1 MNKRLKILMV
11 NFEFPPIGGGGGKTH
26 LRLLEQFSH
35 NENLE
40 IDVLTSSPEPGLFE
54 ENFSDNIRIIKVGIH
69 KKNLHRWTKIE
80 TIEWLWRAGKIYKL
94 MINRNDYNL
103 AHAFFGFPTGW
114 LCWRNRG
121 KLPYIVSLLGS
132 DVPGDNPRFSLD
144 YKLLAPLFKSIWK
157 NATSLITCSE
167 GLRDRAKRFYPKANI
182 QVITNGIDLTKF
194 YPTNTSHCENVRLI
208 TTGRL
213 SESKRIELLIEALSK
228 MNSLPNLKIIGSGSE
243 EAKLRS
249 LAEKLGVTERVE
261 FVSRVEAEQMP
272 ELYRNSD
279 IYVSATSTE
288 GMSNSMLEAMASGL
302 PIVTTEYEGASEL
315 VKDNGVIT
323 KSNSESIANSID
335 SLIDN
340 PTQIQSMSQAALEL
354 AKKFTWQGVAE
365 SYLTIYR
372 EFI

>member
-1 MNKRLKILMV
+1 MNKRIKILMV

-35 NENLE
+35 NENIE
-40 IDVLTSSPEPGLFE
+40 IDVLTSSPKPGLFE
-54 ENFSDNIRIIKVGIH
+54 ESFSNNIRIIKVGIH
-69 KKNLHRWTKIE
+69 KKDLHRWTKIE

-94 MINRNDYNL
+94 MINRINYDL

-114 LCWRNRG
+114 LCWRNG
-121 KLPYIVSLLGS
+121 KKLSYIISLLGS
-132 DVPGDNPRFSLD
+132 DVPGDNPRFQLD
-144 YKLLAPLFKSIWK
+144 YKILAPLFKSIWK
-157 NATSLITCSE
+157 NASILTACSN
-167 GLRDRAKRFYPKANI
+167 GLKDRAKRFFPNSDIK
-182 QVITNGIDLTKF
+182 VITNGIDLTKF
-194 YPTNTSHCENVRLI
+194 YPTDTNGSENVRLI

-228 MNSLPNLKIIGSGSE
+228 MNSLATLKIVGSGSE
-243 EAKLRS
+243 EARLRN
-249 LAEKLGVTERVE
+249 LAEKLEVTERIE
-261 FVSRVEAEQMP
+261 FISRVEADQMP
-272 ELYRNSD
+272 EFYRNSD

-315 VKDNGVIT
+315 VKENGIIT
-323 KSNSESIANSID
+323 KANSESIAKSID

-340 PTQIQSMSQAALEL
+340 PSRIQSMSQVALKL
-354 AKKFTWQGVAE
+354 AKQFTWQGVAE
-365 SYLTIYR
+365 SYLKIYK